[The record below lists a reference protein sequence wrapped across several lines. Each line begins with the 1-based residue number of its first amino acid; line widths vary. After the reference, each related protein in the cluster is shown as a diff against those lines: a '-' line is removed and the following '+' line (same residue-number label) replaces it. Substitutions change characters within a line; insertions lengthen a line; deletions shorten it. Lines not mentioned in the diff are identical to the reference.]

1 MESIMRNSL
10 GFTLIEIMIVVVIIS
25 VIAAIAVPVY
35 LNYVARS
42 QVASVLTELN
52 GARAPYELAVSGN
65 LANNTFTIENMGLSS
80 TGSQHCIYI
89 VYEPVAGASLPALE
103 CQLRNVVAI
112 LADES
117 IFLDRQENGVW
128 KCRTSLGVS
137 NQLKPEDCI

>member
-1 MESIMRNSL
+1 MKNSL

-42 QVASVLTELN
+42 QVASVLAELN
-52 GARAPYELAVSGN
+52 GARASYELVVSGD

-89 VYEPVAGASLPALE
+89 LFMSL
-103 CQLRNVVAI
+103 
-112 LADES
+112 
-117 IFLDRQENGVW
+117 
-128 KCRTSLGVS
+128 
-137 NQLKPEDCI
+137 